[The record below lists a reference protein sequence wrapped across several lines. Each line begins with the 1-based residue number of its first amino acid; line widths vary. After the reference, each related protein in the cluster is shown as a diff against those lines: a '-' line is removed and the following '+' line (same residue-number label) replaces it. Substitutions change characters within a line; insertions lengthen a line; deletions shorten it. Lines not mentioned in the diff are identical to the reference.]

1 MIGESRSRRGACRTL
16 AGLAVFAAAATL
28 LGHVGSPDTFF
39 DGAAGSYRVRVTV
52 RPPGVVPGRAEIF
65 VRPET
70 EGVTGVSVRPR
81 RYDAGPRGAPPPDEA
96 RRVAGDP
103 GLFTASLW
111 LMREGE
117 HAVEIEVAGSAGVGR
132 VVVPV
137 ASVATRTLPMRG
149 SLLAVI
155 LAFAALLVAGGLAIV
170 FAAASE
176 STLAPGETAG
186 ASRRRVAV
194 IATCVAGVVFLF
206 LLVGENAWS
215 RKSREESVRNLFKPY
230 RASAA
235 VTAGPD
241 GRVLRLSID
250 DRAWRGR
257 GWRPLIPDH
266 GKLVHLFA
274 MREPGLDAF
283 AHLHAAPATDRAFDA
298 PFPLLPAGTYSVFA
312 DMTDDTGF
320 SQTVVA
326 RVSVPAASTAAWPGP
341 LPADPD
347 DSWLAG
353 KPVPAILTT
362 SGPADLGGG
371 MAMTWEQRA
380 DPVRS
385 GREMSLEFLVRDGA
399 GAPVPLEPYM
409 GMGAHAV
416 VLRDDGSVFVH
427 LHPMGTVSMASMALL
442 PLPAGEGA
450 GEGAVPMDHA
460 AHSGLAAG
468 RVSFPYAF
476 PRPGPYRLWVQV
488 KANGTVRT
496 GVFDVLVR

>member
-1 MIGESRSRRGACRTL
+1 MKVLTAAIFL
-16 AGLAVFAAAATL
+16 AGAAPLAA
-28 LGHVGSPDTFF
+28 HVGSPDTFF
-39 DGAAGSYRVRVTV
+39 EGTAGPYRVRVTV

-70 EGVTGVSVRPR
+70 DGVTGVSVRPR

-117 HAVEIEVAGSAGVGR
+117 HAVEIEVTGGAGAGR

-149 SLLAVI
+149 SLLAII

-176 STLAPGETAG
+176 STLAPGETPSPA
-186 ASRRRVAV
+186 RRRMA
-194 IATCVAGVVFLF
+194 IAATCIAAVVFLF
-206 LLVGENAWS
+206 LLAGENAWWGKA
-215 RKSREESVRNLFKPY
+215 RDESVRSLFRPY

-235 VTAGPD
+235 VAGAAE
-241 GRVLRLSID
+241 GRVLRLTID
-250 DRAWRGR
+250 DPAWRAR
-257 GWRPLIPDH
+257 GWHPLVPDH

-274 MREPGLDAF
+274 IREPALDAF
-283 AHLHAAPATDRAFDA
+283 AHLHPARATERAFDA
-298 PFPLLPAGTYSVFA
+298 PFPDLPAGTYSVFA
-312 DMTDDTGF
+312 DMTDETGF
-320 SQTVVA
+320 AQTVTAQA
-326 RVSVPAASTAAWPGP
+326 RVSAAVPG
-341 LPADPD
+341 LPRAPDADPD
-347 DSWLAG
+347 DSWIVG
-353 KPVPAILTT
+353 KPLPAAPAPP
-362 SGPADLGGG
+362 GPADLGGG
-371 MAMTWEQRA
+371 MTMRWDRSP

-385 GREMSLEFLVRDGA
+385 GREMSLAFDVRDSS

-427 LHPMGTVSMASMALL
+427 LHPMGTVSMASMERFPVAESGSMGSMNHASHEKI
-442 PLPAGEGA
+442 AG
-450 GEGAVPMDHA
+450 
-460 AHSGLAAG
+460 G

-488 KANGTVRT
+488 KTAGTVRT

>member
-1 MIGESRSRRGACRTL
+1 VTPAPRRAALRVL
-16 AGLAVFAAAATL
+16 AAVAVLAAAAGPL
-28 LGHVGSPDTFF
+28 LAHVGSPDTFF
-39 DGAAGSYRVRVTV
+39 QGTAGPYRVRVTV

-65 VRPET
+65 VRPES
-70 EGVTGVSVRPR
+70 EGVSGVSVRPR

-103 GLFTASLW
+103 GLYTASLW

-176 STLAPGETAG
+176 STLPPGETAG

-194 IATCVAGVVFLF
+194 VATCIAGVVFLF

-215 RKSREESVRNLFKPY
+215 SRSREESVRNLFKPY

-250 DRAWRGR
+250 DPAWRAR
-257 GWRPLIPDH
+257 GWRPLVPDH

-274 MREPGLDAF
+274 VREPGLDAF
-283 AHLHAAPATDRAFDA
+283 AHLHPAPATERAFDV
-298 PFPLLPAGTYSVFA
+298 PFPALPAGTYSIFA

-326 RVSVPAASTAAWPGP
+326 RARVPVASSAAWPGP
-341 LPADPD
+341 PPSDPD

-353 KPVPAILTT
+353 KPVPAIFIS
-362 SGPADLGGG
+362 SGPSDLSDG
-371 MAMTWEQRA
+371 MTMTWEQGA
-380 DPVRS
+380 DPIRT
-385 GREMSLEFLVRDGA
+385 GREMSLEFFVRDAA

-442 PLPAGEGA
+442 PLPAGEGR
-450 GEGAVPMDHA
+450 GEGRAMIDHA
-460 AHSGLAAG
+460 AHEKIAGG